1 MVTVKDARLSKGLT
15 QKSLAQVA
23 GINIRQIQKI
33 EAGEIDIGNV
43 TLRNAIALADALHT
57 DVRELLAD
65 APPF

>member
-1 MVTVKDARLSKGLT
+1 MNVKTRRLELGLS
-15 QKSLAQVA
+15 QKAIASAA
-23 GINIRQIQKI
+23 GINIRQLQKI